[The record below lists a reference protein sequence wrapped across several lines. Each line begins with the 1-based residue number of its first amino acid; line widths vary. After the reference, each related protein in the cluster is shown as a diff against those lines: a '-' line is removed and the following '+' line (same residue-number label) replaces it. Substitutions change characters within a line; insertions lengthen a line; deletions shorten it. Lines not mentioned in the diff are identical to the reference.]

1 MPIPSTARAARVAA
15 VLALAPFGAAGCQS
29 SASRSHADIQADHQM
44 SQVLEEGPHMTLT
57 PMRPATHADSARAAA
72 VVDTLRR
79 AIARYADVRAAEAD
93 GFRPFAPNVKRQ
105 KVLHYTR
112 YAWAARAAFGFDPAR
127 PTSLLYRREPD
138 GSLKLIGAMYTAPQR
153 ASLAELDRR
162 VPLSIARWH
171 LHTNVCIPPLGRR
184 DRWSEMRDGK
194 PVFGPLSPIAT
205 REACDAVGG
214 RFLPKLFGWMV
225 HANVL
230 EGDDPA
236 VVWGMSHD
244 GMSHGVMSPGHGAES

>member
-15 VLALAPFGAAGCQS
+15 LLALAPLGAVGCQS
-29 SASRSHADIQADHQM
+29 SGGSSPADAQADHQM
-44 SQVLEEGPHMTLT
+44 SQALEAGPHMTLT
-57 PMRPATHADSARAAA
+57 PMRPATQADSVRAAA
-72 VVDTLRR
+72 VADTLRR
-79 AIARYADVRAAEAD
+79 AIARYADVRVAEAD

-112 YAWAARAAFGFDPAR
+112 YAWAARAAFSFDPAE
-127 PTSLLYRREPD
+127 PTSLR
-138 GSLKLIGAMYTAPQR
+138 G
-153 ASLAELDRR
+153 
-162 VPLSIARWH
+162 
-171 LHTNVCIPPLGRR
+171 
-184 DRWSEMRDGK
+184 RWSEMRDGK

-205 REACDAVGG
+205 REACNAVAGQF
-214 RFLPKLFGWMV
+214 RPRVFGWMV

-244 GMSHGVMSPGHGAES
+244 GMAHGHGPGS

>member
-15 VLALAPFGAAGCQS
+15 FLALAPLGAVGCQS
-29 SASRSHADIQADHQM
+29 AGGRSPADAQADHQM
-44 SQVLEEGPHMTLT
+44 SQALEAGPHMTLT
-57 PMRPATHADSARAAA
+57 PMRPATHADSVRAAA
-72 VVDTLRR
+72 VADTLRR
-79 AIARYADVRAAEAD
+79 AIARYADVRVAEAD
-93 GFRPFAPNVKRQ
+93 GFRPFAPSVKRQ

-112 YAWAARAAFGFDPAR
+112 YAWAARAAFSFDPAK

-138 GSLKLIGAMYTAPQR
+138 GSLKLIGAMYTAPAR
-153 ASLAELDRR
+153 ASLAELDSR

-171 LHTNVCIPPLGRR
+171 LHTNVCIPPLWRR
-184 DRWSEMRDGK
+184 ARWSEMRDGK

-214 RFLPKLFGWMV
+214 RFRPRVFGWMV

-244 GMSHGVMSPGHGAES
+244 GMAHGHGPES

>member
-1 MPIPSTARAARVAA
+1 MPPSIPVHAARVAA
-15 VLALAPFGAAGCQS
+15 LIALFPLAAAGCES
-29 SASRSHADIQADHQM
+29 SAGSHADVQADHQM
-44 SQVLEEGPHMTLT
+44 SGALIESPHMTLT
-57 PMRPATHADSARAAA
+57 PVRVPTRADSVRAAA
-72 VVDTLRR
+72 VADTLRR

-105 KVLHYTR
+105 KVFHYTR
-112 YAWAARAAFGFDPAR
+112 YAWAARAMFGFDPAK

-138 GSLKLIGAMYTAPQR
+138 GALKLIGAMYTAPQR
-153 ASLAELDRR
+153 ASLDDLDRR

-171 LHTNVCIPPLGRR
+171 LHTNVCIPRFGGR
-184 DRWSEMRDGK
+184 DRWTETHDGQ

-214 RFLPKLFGWMV
+214 RFLPKIFGWMV

-230 EGDDPA
+230 EGDPA
-236 VVWGMSHD
+236 AVWGMAHD
-244 GMSHGVMSPGHGAES
+244 DMGHDHHHES

>member
-1 MPIPSTARAARVAA
+1 MPIPSTSCAARVAA
-15 VLALAPFGAAGCQS
+15 LLFLAPLGAVGCQS
-29 SASRSHADIQADHQM
+29 PGSRSTADAQADHQM
-44 SQVLEEGPHMTLT
+44 SQALEEGPHMTLT
-57 PMRPATHADSARAAA
+57 PLRPAAHADSARATA
-72 VVDTLRR
+72 VADTLRR
-79 AIARYADVRAAEAD
+79 AITRYADVRAAEAD

-112 YAWAARAAFGFDPAR
+112 YAWAARAAFAFDPSK

-171 LHTNVCIPPLGRR
+171 LHTNVCIPPVGRR
-184 DRWSEMRDGK
+184 DRWNETRDGR
-194 PVFGPLSPIAT
+194 PVFGPLSPIAS
-205 REACDAVGG
+205 RDACAAVGG
-214 RFLPKLFGWMV
+214 RFLPRLFGWMV

-230 EGDDPA
+230 EGDDLA
-236 VVWGMSHD
+236 VVWRMSHD
-244 GMSHGVMSPGHGAES
+244 GMAHDHGPES

>member
-1 MPIPSTARAARVAA
+1 MPIPSTARTARVAA
-15 VLALAPFGAAGCQS
+15 FLALAPLGVVGCQS
-29 SASRSHADIQADHQM
+29 AGGRSPADAQADHQM
-44 SQVLEEGPHMTLT
+44 SQALEAGPHMTLT
-57 PMRPATHADSARAAA
+57 PTRPATHADSVRAAA
-72 VVDTLRR
+72 VADTLRR
-79 AIARYADVRAAEAD
+79 AIARYADVRAAKAD
-93 GFRPFAPNVKRQ
+93 GFRPFAPSVKRQ
-105 KVLHYTR
+105 KVQHYTR
-112 YAWAARAAFGFDPAR
+112 YAWAARAAFSFDPAK

-138 GSLKLIGAMYTAPQR
+138 GSLKLIGAMYTAPAR
-153 ASLAELDRR
+153 ASLAELDSR

-171 LHTNVCIPPLGRR
+171 LHTNVCIPPLWRR
-184 DRWSEMRDGK
+184 ARWSEMRDGK

-214 RFLPKLFGWMV
+214 RFRPRVFGWIV

-244 GMSHGVMSPGHGAES
+244 GMAHGHGPES

>member
-1 MPIPSTARAARVAA
+1 MPIPATARGARVAA
-15 VLALAPFGAAGCQS
+15 FLTLAPLGVVGCQS
-29 SASRSHADIQADHQM
+29 SGGRSPADAQTDHQM
-44 SQVLEEGPHMTLT
+44 SQALEAGPHMTLT
-57 PMRPATHADSARAAA
+57 PMRPATHADSVRAAA
-72 VVDTLRR
+72 VADTLRR
-79 AIARYADVRAAEAD
+79 AIARYADVHAAEAD
-93 GFRPFAPNVKRQ
+93 GFRPFAPSVKRQ

-112 YAWAARAAFGFDPAR
+112 YAWAARAAFSFDPAN

-138 GSLKLIGAMYTAPQR
+138 GSLKLIGAMYTAPAR
-153 ASLAELDRR
+153 ASLAELDSR

-171 LHTNVCIPPLGRR
+171 LHTNVCIPPLWRR
-184 DRWSEMRDGK
+184 ARWSEMRDEK

-214 RFLPKLFGWMV
+214 RFRPRVFGWMV

-244 GMSHGVMSPGHGAES
+244 GMAHGHGPES

>member
-1 MPIPSTARAARVAA
+1 MPILSTVRAPRVAA
-15 VLALAPFGAAGCQS
+15 FLVLAPLGVVGCQ
-29 SASRSHADIQADHQM
+29 AFGGRSPADLQADHQM
-44 SQVLEEGPHMTLT
+44 SQALEAGPHMTLT
-57 PMRPATHADSARAAA
+57 PMRPATHADSVRAAA
-72 VVDTLRR
+72 VADTLRR
-79 AIARYADVRAAEAD
+79 AIARYADVGSAEAD

-112 YAWAARAAFGFDPAR
+112 YAWAARAALSFDPAR

-138 GSLKLIGAMYTAPQR
+138 GSLKLIGAMYTAPAR
-153 ASLAELDRR
+153 ASLAELDSR

-171 LHTNVCIPPLGRR
+171 LHTNVCIPPLWRR
-184 DRWSEMRDGK
+184 ARWSVMRDGK

-214 RFLPKLFGWMV
+214 RFLPRVFGWMV

-236 VVWGMSHD
+236 AVWGMSHD
-244 GMSHGVMSPGHGAES
+244 GMAHGRGPES

>member
-1 MPIPSTARAARVAA
+1 MPIPSSVRAARVAA
-15 VLALAPFGAAGCQS
+15 ALAFAPLGAAGCQS
-29 SASRSHADIQADHQM
+29 AGSRSPADAQAEHQM
-44 SQVLEEGPHMTLT
+44 SRAVEEGPHMRLT
-57 PMRPATHADSARAAA
+57 PMRGATQADSVRAAA
-72 VVDTLRR
+72 VADTLRR
-79 AIARYADVRAAEAD
+79 AIARYADVRVAEAD

-112 YAWAARAAFGFDPAR
+112 SAWAARAAFSFDPAK

-138 GSLKLIGAMYTAPQR
+138 GSLQLIGAMYTAPAR

-171 LHTNVCIPPLGRR
+171 MHTNVCVPPFGRR
-184 DRWSEMRDGK
+184 ARWGETRDGK
-194 PVFGPLSPIAT
+194 PVFGPASPIAT

-214 RFLPKLFGWMV
+214 RFLPRLFGWMV

-236 VVWGMSHD
+236 MVWGMAHD
-244 GMSHGVMSPGHGAES
+244 GMADGMTHDHGSGS